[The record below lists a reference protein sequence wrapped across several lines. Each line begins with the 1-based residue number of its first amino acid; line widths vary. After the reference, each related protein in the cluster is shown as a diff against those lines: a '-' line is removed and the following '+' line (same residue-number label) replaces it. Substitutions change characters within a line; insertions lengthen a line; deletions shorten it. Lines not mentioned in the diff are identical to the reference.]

1 MSLPSF
7 STQAALFSTA
17 GLSTELFGP
26 TDRSRLFAQKIY
38 PLLVA
43 ARPKLEALYCT
54 DNGRPAIEPV
64 LLSGVSL
71 FQYLEGVPDREAVEC
86 LPYPAGWN
94 FALNRQVGDA
104 VFDPTVLVYFRRRLI
119 EAEQSGI
126 IFRQVLE
133 GLVGAGLVAR
143 QSKQR
148 LDATQV
154 FGLVSRMSWLDCVRE
169 SLRLAWQELEESA
182 AGFGRP
188 AWWGELR
195 ERYVESKLDY
205 KANAQTLEKK
215 LQEAGKDAARLLDWV
230 KSLSDER
237 IRSGQQGVLL
247 QRVFDEQFEV
257 AGAAEQVQHRQVLSS
272 DRVQNP
278 HEPEARYAAK
288 GKGKQKKEHVGYK
301 IQVAETVV
309 EGLLSPGEPT
319 RNFLTG
325 MVPHPAQ
332 ESDQAGAEKMAVEQ
346 RAMGLEKPPTLYVDA
361 AYVSGEKIAQA
372 AAEGRKLMGPAAHS
386 PPNNQGRFTAEE
398 FQIEVEKRQ
407 AICPA
412 GKENT
417 PCSRLEEPESGK
429 VNFRFEW
436 STHCLDC
443 PLRERCVGPGQK
455 HRTLVVGE
463 YYTALQARPVEQQ
476 SEAFG
481 PEMKQRHAIE
491 GTQSELVRAHGLRRA
506 RYRGLAKVRLQNYFA
521 GAACNAK
528 RWIRRTMWEMK
539 QALKEATPAVDSA

>member
-1 MSLPSF
+1 MSRPSF
-7 STQAALFSTA
+7 SSQAALFSTA
-17 GLSTELFGP
+17 GLNPELFGP
-26 TDRSRLFAQKIY
+26 TDRYRLFAQKIY

-43 ARPKLEALYCT
+43 ARPKLEALYCA
-54 DNGRPAIEPV
+54 DNGRSAVEPV
-64 LLSGVSL
+64 LLAGVSL
-71 FQYLEGVPDREAVEC
+71 WQYLEGVPDREAEE
-86 LPYPAGWN
+86 LLRYHAGWN
-94 FALNRQVGDA
+94 FALNRNVGDKG
-104 VFDPTVLVYFRRRLI
+104 FHPTVRVYFRRRLI
-119 EAEQSGI
+119 QADQSGL
-126 IFRQVLE
+126 IFRQILE
-133 GLVGAGLVAR
+133 GLVAAGLVAR

-169 SLRLAWQELEESA
+169 SLRLAWQELEERA

-188 AWWGELR
+188 AWWAELR

-205 KANAQTLEKK
+205 KANAPTLEKK
-215 LQEAGKDAARLLDWV
+215 LQEAGQDIARLLNWV
-230 KSLSDER
+230 KSLSDET
-237 IRSGQQGVLL
+237 IRSGKQVALL
-247 QRVFDEQFEV
+247 QRVLDEQFEV
-257 AGAAEQVQHRQVLSS
+257 VGAGEQVEHRKVLSS

-288 GKGKQKKEHVGYK
+288 GQGQQKKEHVGYK

-309 EGLLSPGEPT
+309 EGPLSPGEPT

-325 MVPHPAQ
+325 MVTHPAQ

-346 RAMGLEKPPTLYVDA
+346 EAMGLEKPPTLYADA

-386 PPNNQGRFTAEE
+386 PPNNHGRFTAEQ
-398 FQIEVEKRQ
+398 FQVDVERGQ

-417 PCSRLEEPESGK
+417 QCSRLEEQETGK
-429 VNFRFEW
+429 VNFRLEW
-436 STHCLDC
+436 STHCHDGS
-443 PLRERCVGPGQK
+443 LRERCVGPGQK

-463 YYTALQARPVEQQ
+463 YYTALQARRTEQKT
-476 SEAFG
+476 EAFG
-481 PEMKQRHAIE
+481 QEMKQRNAIE

-539 QALKEATPAVDSA
+539 EVLKETTPAVDSA

>member
-7 STQAALFSTA
+7 STQGALFSTA
-17 GLSTELFGP
+17 GLNTEWFGP
-26 TDRSRLFAQKIY
+26 TDRYRLFAQKIY

-43 ARPKLEALYCT
+43 ARPKLEALYCA
-54 DNGRPAIEPV
+54 DNGRCAVEPV
-64 LLSGVSL
+64 LLAGVSL
-71 FQYLEGVPDREAVEC
+71 FQYLEGVPDREAQE
-86 LPYPAGWN
+86 LLRYHAGWN
-94 FALNRQVGDA
+94 FALNRNVGDKG
-104 VFDPTVLVYFRRRLI
+104 FHPTVLVYFRKRLI
-119 EAEQSGI
+119 EADQSGL

-133 GLVGAGLVAR
+133 GLVEAGLVAR
-143 QSKQR
+143 SSKQR

-169 SLRLAWQELEESA
+169 SLRLAWQELEKSA

-205 KANAQTLEKK
+205 KANAPTLEKK
-215 LQEAGKDAARLLDWV
+215 LQEAGQDATRLLDWV
-230 KSLSDER
+230 RSLSDEA
-237 IRSGQQGVLL
+237 IGSGKQVALL
-247 QRVFDEQFEV
+247 ERVFDEQFEV
-257 AGAAEQVQHRQVLSS
+257 VGAAEQVQHRKVLSS

-288 GKGKQKKEHVGYK
+288 GQGKQKKEHVGYK
-301 IQVAETVV
+301 IQVAETAV
-309 EGLLSPGEPT
+309 EAQLSPGEPT

-325 MVPHPAQ
+325 MVTHPAQ
-332 ESDQAGAEKMAVEQ
+332 ESDQVGAEKMAVEQ
-346 RAMGLEKPPTLYVDA
+346 EAMGLEKPPTLYVDA
-361 AYVSGEKIAQA
+361 AYVSGNKIAEA
-372 AAEGRKLMGPAAHS
+372 TAEGRKLMGPAAHS

-398 FQIEVEKRQ
+398 FQIDVERRQ

-417 PCSRLEEPESGK
+417 QCSRLEEQETGK

-436 STHCLDC
+436 STHCQDC
-443 PLRERCVGPGQK
+443 PLRERCVGPSQK

-463 YYTALQARPVEQQ
+463 YYTALQARRAEQKTQ
-476 SEAFG
+476 AFVQ
-481 PEMKQRHAIE
+481 EMKQRNGIE

-506 RYRGLAKVRLQNYFA
+506 RYRGLAKVRWQNYLA

-539 QALKEATPAVDSA
+539 QALKETTPAVDSA

>member
-17 GLSTELFGP
+17 GLNTEWFGP
-26 TDRSRLFAQKIY
+26 TDRYRLFAQKIY

-43 ARPKLEALYCT
+43 ARPKLEALYCA
-54 DNGRPAIEPV
+54 DNGRGAVEPV
-64 LLSGVSL
+64 LLAGVSL
-71 FQYLEGVPDREAVEC
+71 FQYLEGVPDREAEE
-86 LPYPAGWN
+86 LLRYHAGWN
-94 FALNRQVGDA
+94 FALNRNVGDKG
-104 VFDPTVLVYFRRRLI
+104 FHPTVLVYFRKRLI
-119 EAEQSGI
+119 EADQSGL

-133 GLVGAGLVAR
+133 GLVEAGLVAR
-143 QSKQR
+143 SSKQR
-148 LDATQV
+148 WDATQV

-215 LQEAGKDAARLLDWV
+215 LQEAGQDAARLLDWV
-230 KSLSDER
+230 KSLSDEA
-237 IRSGQQGVLL
+237 IGSGKQVALL

-257 AGAAEQVQHRQVLSS
+257 VGAAEQVQHRKVLSS

-288 GKGKQKKEHVGYK
+288 GQGKQKKEHIGYK
-301 IQVAETVV
+301 IQVAETAVQAQ
-309 EGLLSPGEPT
+309 LSPGEPT

-325 MVPHPAQ
+325 MVTHPAQ
-332 ESDQAGAEKMAVEQ
+332 ESDQVGAQKMAVEQ
-346 RAMGLEKPPTLYVDA
+346 EAMGLEKPPTLYVDA
-361 AYVSGEKIAQA
+361 AYVSGEKIAEA

-398 FQIEVEKRQ
+398 FQIDVERRQ

-417 PCSRLEEPESGK
+417 QCSRLEEQETGK

-436 STHCLDC
+436 STHCQDC
-443 PLRERCVGPGQK
+443 PLCERCVGPNQK

-463 YYTALQARPVEQQ
+463 YYTALQARRAEQKTQ
-476 SEAFG
+476 AFVQ
-481 PEMKQRHAIE
+481 EMKQRNGIE

-506 RYRGLAKVRLQNYFA
+506 RYRGLAKVRLQNYWA

-528 RWIRRTMWEMK
+528 RWIHRTIWEMK
-539 QALKEATPAVDSA
+539 QAVKAATPAVDSA

>member
-26 TDRSRLFAQKIY
+26 TDRYRLFAQKIY

-86 LPYPAGWN
+86 LHYHAGWN

-119 EAEQSGI
+119 EADQSGI
-126 IFRQVLE
+126 IFRQILE

-182 AGFGRP
+182 AGFRRP
-188 AWWGELR
+188 AFWAQWQ

-205 KANAQTLEKK
+205 KASAQTLEKK
-215 LQEAGKDAARLLDWV
+215 LQEAGQDAARLLDWV

-237 IRSGQQGVLL
+237 IRSGKHVVLL

-309 EGLLSPGEPT
+309 EGPLSPGEPT

-325 MVPHPAQ
+325 MVTHPAQ

-417 PCSRLEEPESGK
+417 QCSRLEEQESGK

-463 YYTALQARPVEQQ
+463 HYTALQARRVEQQ

-481 PEMKQRHAIE
+481 QEMKQRNAIE

-539 QALKEATPAVDSA
+539 QALKEARPAVDSA

>member
-1 MSLPSF
+1 MSLPTF
-7 STQAALFSTA
+7 SSQAALFSTA

-26 TDRSRLFAQKIY
+26 TDRYRLFAQKIY
-38 PLLVA
+38 PLLMA
-43 ARPKLEALYCT
+43 ARPKLEALYCA
-54 DNGRPAIEPV
+54 DNGRTAVEPV
-64 LLSGVSL
+64 LLAGVSL
-71 FQYLEGVPDREAVEC
+71 WQYLEGVPDREAGEM
-86 LPYPAGWN
+86 LRYHAGWN
-94 FALNRQVGDA
+94 FALNRNVGDKG
-104 VFDPTVLVYFRRRLI
+104 FHPTVLVYFRRRLI
-119 EAEQSGI
+119 QADQSGL
-126 IFRQVLE
+126 IFRQILE
-133 GLVGAGLVAR
+133 GLVEAGLVAR

-182 AGFGRP
+182 AGLGRP
-188 AWWGELR
+188 AGWGELR
-195 ERYVESKLDY
+195 ERYVGSKLDY

-215 LQEAGKDAARLLDWV
+215 LQEAGQDAARLLHWV
-230 KSLSDER
+230 KSLSDET
-237 IRSGQQGVLL
+237 IRSGKQVALL

-257 AGAAEQVQHRQVLSS
+257 AGAGEPVQHRQVLSS

-288 GKGKQKKEHVGYK
+288 GQGKQKKEHVGYK

-309 EGLLSPGEPT
+309 EGPLSPGEPT

-325 MVPHPAQ
+325 MVTHPAQ

-346 RAMGLEKPPTLYVDA
+346 KAMGLEKPPTLYVDA
-361 AYVSGEKIAQA
+361 AYVSGEKLAEA

-398 FQIEVEKRQ
+398 FQIDVEKRQ

-417 PCSRLEEPESGK
+417 QCSRLEEQETGK
-429 VNFRFEW
+429 VNFRLEW
-436 STHCLDC
+436 STHCQDC

-463 YYTALQARPVEQQ
+463 HYTALQARRVEQQ
-476 SEAFG
+476 SKAFG
-481 PEMKQRHAIE
+481 QEMKQRNAIE

-539 QALKEATPAVDSA
+539 QALKETTPAVDSA

>member
-86 LPYPAGWN
+86 LHYHAGWN

-332 ESDQAGAEKMAVEQ
+332 ESDQAGAQKMAVEQ

-455 HRTLVVGE
+455 HRTLVEGE
-463 YYTALQARPVEQQ
+463 HYTALQARRVEQQ

-481 PEMKQRHAIE
+481 QEMKQRNAIE
-491 GTQSELVRAHGLRRA
+491 GTQSE
-506 RYRGLAKVRLQNYFA
+506 
-521 GAACNAK
+521 
-528 RWIRRTMWEMK
+528 
-539 QALKEATPAVDSA
+539 

>member
-7 STQAALFSTA
+7 TSQAALFSTA
-17 GLSTELFGP
+17 GLNTELFGP
-26 TDRSRLFAQKIY
+26 TDRYRLFAQKIY

-43 ARPKLEALYCT
+43 SRPELEALYCV
-54 DNGRPAIEPV
+54 DNGRSAVEPV
-64 LLSGVSL
+64 LLAGVSL
-71 FQYLEGVPDREAVEC
+71 WQYLEGVPDRQAEE
-86 LPYPAGWN
+86 LLRYHAGWN
-94 FALNRQVGDA
+94 FALNRNVGDKG
-104 VFDPTVLVYFRRRLI
+104 FHPTVLVYFRKRLI
-119 EAEQSGI
+119 EADQSGL

-133 GLVGAGLVAR
+133 GLVEAGLVAR
-143 QSKQR
+143 SSKQR

-154 FGLVSRMSWLDCVRE
+154 FGVVSRMSWLDCMRE
-169 SLRLAWQELEESA
+169 SLRLTWQELEKSA

-205 KANAQTLEKK
+205 KAPAQTLEKK
-215 LQEAGKDAARLLDWV
+215 LQEAGQDAVRLLDWV
-230 KSLSDER
+230 KSLSDEV
-237 IRSGQQGVLL
+237 IGSGKQVALL

-257 AGAAEQVQHRQVLSS
+257 VGAAQQVQHRKVLSS

-288 GKGKQKKEHVGYK
+288 GQGKQKKEHVGYK

-309 EGLLSPGEPT
+309 EAQLSAGEPT

-325 MVPHPAQ
+325 MVTHPAQ

-346 RAMGLEKPPTLYVDA
+346 EAMGLEKPPTLYVDA
-361 AYVSGEKIAQA
+361 AYVSGEKLAEA

-386 PPNNQGRFTAEE
+386 PPNTQGRFTAEQ
-398 FQIEVEKRQ
+398 FQVEVERRQ

-417 PCSRLEEPESGK
+417 QCSRLEEQETGK

-436 STHCLDC
+436 STHCHDC

-455 HRTLVVGE
+455 HRSLVVGE
-463 YYTALQARPVEQQ
+463 HYTALQARRVEQQ

-481 PEMKQRHAIE
+481 QEMKQRNAIE

>member
-1 MSLPSF
+1 MSLPDF

-17 GLSTELFGP
+17 GLNTELFGP
-26 TDRSRLFAQKIY
+26 TDRYRLFAQKIY

-43 ARPKLEALYCT
+43 SRPKLKALYCP
-54 DNGRPAIEPV
+54 DNGRSAVEPV
-64 LLSGVSL
+64 LLAGVSL
-71 FQYLEGVPDREAVEC
+71 WQYLEGVPDREAEE
-86 LPYPAGWN
+86 LLRYHAGWN
-94 FALNRQVGDA
+94 FALNRNVGDKG
-104 VFDPTVLVYFRRRLI
+104 FHPTVLVYFRKRLI
-119 EAEQSGI
+119 EADQSGL

-133 GLVGAGLVAR
+133 GLVEAGLVAR
-143 QSKQR
+143 SSKQR

-169 SLRLAWQELEESA
+169 SLRLAWQELAESA

-188 AWWGELR
+188 TWWAELR

-205 KANAQTLEKK
+205 KAPAQTLEKK
-215 LQEAGKDAARLLDWV
+215 LQEAGQDAARLLNWV
-230 KSLSDER
+230 KSLSDEA
-237 IRSGQQGVLL
+237 IGSGKQVALL

-257 AGAAEQVQHRQVLSS
+257 VGAAEQVQHRQILSS

-288 GKGKQKKEHVGYK
+288 GQGKQKKEHVGYK

-309 EGLLSPGEPT
+309 EGPLSPGEPT

-325 MVPHPAQ
+325 MVTHPAQ

-346 RAMGLEKPPTLYVDA
+346 EAMGLEKPPTLYVDA
-361 AYVSGEKIAQA
+361 AYVSGEKIAEA

-386 PPNNQGRFTAEE
+386 PPNNQGRFTAEP
-398 FQIEVEKRQ
+398 FQVDVEKRQ

-417 PCSRLEEPESGK
+417 QCSRLEEQESGK

-436 STHCLDC
+436 STHCHGC
-443 PLRERCVGPGQK
+443 PLRERCVGPSQK
-455 HRTLVVGE
+455 HRTLVVGGH
-463 YYTALQARPVEQQ
+463 YTALQARRVEQQ

-481 PEMKQRHAIE
+481 QEMKQRNAIE

-506 RYRGLAKVRLQNYFA
+506 RYRGLAKVRWQNYLA

-539 QALKEATPAVDSA
+539 QALKETTPAVDSA

>member
-7 STQAALFSTA
+7 SSQAALFSTA
-17 GLSTELFGP
+17 GLNTELFGP
-26 TDRSRLFAQKIY
+26 TDRYRLFAQKIY

-43 ARPKLEALYCT
+43 SRSKLEALYCT
-54 DNGRPAIEPV
+54 DNGRAAVEPV
-64 LLSGVSL
+64 LLAGVSL
-71 FQYLEGVPDREAVEC
+71 LQYLEGVPDRQAEE
-86 LPYPAGWN
+86 LLRYHAGWN
-94 FALNRQVGDA
+94 FALNRNVGDKG
-104 VFDPTVLVYFRRRLI
+104 FHPTVLVYFRKRLI
-119 EAEQSGI
+119 AADQSGL

-133 GLVGAGLVAR
+133 GLVEAGLVAR
-143 QSKQR
+143 SSKQR

-188 AWWGELR
+188 AWWGELQ

-205 KANAQTLEKK
+205 KAPAQTLEKK
-215 LQEAGKDAARLLDWV
+215 LQEGGQDAARLLAWV
-230 KSLSDER
+230 KSLSDEA
-237 IRSGQQGVLL
+237 IGSGKQVALL
-247 QRVFDEQFEV
+247 QRVFDEHFEV
-257 AGAAEQVQHRQVLSS
+257 VGAAKQVQHRKVLSS

-288 GKGKQKKEHVGYK
+288 AQGKQKKEHVGYK

-309 EGLLSPGEPT
+309 EGPLSPGEPT

-325 MVPHPAQ
+325 MVTHPAQ

-361 AYVSGEKIAQA
+361 AYVSGEKIAEA

-398 FQIEVEKRQ
+398 FQIDVEKRR

-417 PCSRLEEPESGK
+417 QCSRLEEQESGK

-436 STHCLDC
+436 STHCHDC

-455 HRTLVVGE
+455 HRTLVVGGH
-463 YYTALQARPVEQQ
+463 YTALQARRVEQQ

-481 PEMKQRHAIE
+481 QEMKQRNAIE

-528 RWIRRTMWEMK
+528 RWIRRTMWEIK
-539 QALKEATPAVDSA
+539 QALKEATPALDSA